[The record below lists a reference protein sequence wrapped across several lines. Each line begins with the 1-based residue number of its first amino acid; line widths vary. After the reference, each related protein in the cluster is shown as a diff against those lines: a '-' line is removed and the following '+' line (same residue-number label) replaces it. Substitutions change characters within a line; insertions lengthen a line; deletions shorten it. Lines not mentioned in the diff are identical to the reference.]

1 MACATCVNR
10 QEHPLWRPSAEC
22 KCRACSRLWYLRTT
36 FMFWGP
42 SPLCLACAMSGD
54 ADNCREALDAAPA
67 RWTAFRTALQK
78 HFKVAPDLYFVQM
91 LPCIWRHFVRM
102 ATRRRSTGQV
112 TWKTVARQ
120 SVESLWQQESIRFE
134 VDAFAPFP
142 AAGQICA
149 VAGLQKALVS
159 WFPGIARN
167 QVEGLLRQA
176 QSQ

>member
-1 MACATCVNR
+1 
-10 QEHPLWRPSAEC
+10 
-22 KCRACSRLWYLRTT
+22 
-36 FMFWGP
+36 
-42 SPLCLACAMSGD
+42 MSGD

-134 VDAFAPFP
+134 ESWTHLRRF
-142 AAGQICA
+142 Q
-149 VAGLQKALVS
+149 LQDKFVQSQDSRKLWFLLKVR
-159 WFPGIARN
+159 WFPGIARS

-176 QSQ
+176 ERGAFVQVEGRGFCRASAI